1 MTEVTIEI
9 GGVAG
14 TAVID
19 ESTAPAAAAALLASL
34 PLETTLQHGYW
45 SGMTCECATDA
56 AARDAGRDVR
66 VIGLLPGT
74 IGLDTATGRVLISYG
89 NAESRTALGPHY
101 VSLVGAFSAGRSDLL
116 AVLRTMHDEGNK
128 KIRITRPATATR

>member
-14 TAVID
+14 TAVVD
-19 ESTAPAAAAALLASL
+19 ERAAPAAAAALLASL

-45 SGMTCECATDA
+45 SGMTCECATGAATDDA
-56 AARDAGRDVR
+56 ERELR

-74 IGLDTATGRVLISYG
+74 IGLDTASGRLLISYG
-89 NAESRTALGPHY
+89 NAESRTALGPQY
-101 VSLVGAFSAGRSDLL
+101 VSLVGSFSAGRRDLL
-116 AVLRTMHDEGNK
+116 AVLRTMHDEGSK
-128 KIRITRPATATR
+128 KIRITRSATATR